1 MLLPNNHRY
10 HFPSCFLSIL
20 LGLFFLVPAF
30 GQDPSQ
36 TEKKVENPLSEADA
50 SRRAMRRVQPETRLS
65 VTTKLPTNADE
76 EVTITAD
83 RKEAQGNVVISTGN
97 VHLDFSDITIYSD
110 RITFN
115 EATNDVVAEGNV
127 FFEQQGQS
135 VIAEKVELNLET
147 KRGTLFTS
155 TSYTDRTPDGT
166 TVVIDATRTDKVG
179 ELSYNVENA
188 KITACQEAVPK
199 WSFTAK
205 RARITIND
213 KAVMYNPIFR
223 IKNFP
228 VLYLPYL
235 SLSISK
241 KERASGFLLPSSGT
255 SNIKGR
261 TLHLGYYQELG
272 RSADILLRTD
282 VFTKRGLGLGMD
294 FRARPDE
301 NSRIAF
307 GTFIVKDRLFGGETA
322 AITDQ
327 QCAGQPPLASNPRLC
342 RLANQGGSSF
352 YADAVQYFK
361 NGFVAVA
368 DVNIT
373 SNFSFRQVFA
383 ENAQQAISPEERS
396 QFYVNKNFGAYS
408 FNATVNEQS
417 IFLGAQIIK
426 TRQAPSF
433 ELNKRNEKIS
443 ESFPIYFSF
452 DSSMEGLKRAVLVG
466 ETSTFKTPSVSQRL
480 DFNPRFTFPLK
491 TIKGFTFT
499 PSLALRSTFYSDSV
513 NPLTQQII
521 GDNLLRNY
529 ADFSVDIRPPMFSRI
544 YRKRDGSALFKHLIE
559 PFITY
564 RTIAGIN
571 DFPRTLRFDERDA
584 IANTNEIEYGMTNR
598 FLVKRLNP
606 DGKSSQPYEWLTL
619 SIAQKHFFDPEF
631 GGALQKDK
639 RNQFFPLNTLSG
651 FSYLGYLRN
660 FSPLS
665 INAKVRPT
673 EATFT
678 DFKMDVDSNNGALRN
693 LSFTGGLRRRLYQI
707 SQSWYLTRWLPGK
720 GTRYD
725 QTTLPGNQMDTSLF
739 LGTAVKGP
747 YMGLTV
753 AYDLRTRFFDGTA
766 RNPRYINLITT
777 GGWAWDCCSFQF
789 QNYTFKAGFRNEN
802 RFLFSFTLRGIG
814 TFGTDNIG
822 QRRNRW

>member
-1 MLLPNNHRY
+1 MLLPNNHRH
-10 HFPSCFLSIL
+10 HFPANFLSL
-20 LGLFFLVPAF
+20 VLGIFFLIPALA
-30 GQDPSQ
+30 QDPSQ
-36 TEKKVENPLSEADA
+36 TEKKVENPIADA
-50 SRRAMRRVQPETRLS
+50 EAEKRAMRRNQPGAGLN
-65 VTTKLPTNADE
+65 VTARVPDRNE
-76 EVTITAD
+76 EVATITAD
-83 RKEAQGNVVISTGN
+83 RKEAQGNVIISSGN
-97 VHLDFSDITIYSD
+97 AHLDFTDITIYAD

-115 EATNDVVAEGNV
+115 DATNDVVAEGNV

-135 VIAEKVELNLET
+135 IIAEKVEINLET

-155 TSYTDRTPDGT
+155 TSYTDRTSDGT

-179 ELSYNVENA
+179 DLSYSVENA

-199 WSFTAK
+199 WSFTSK
-205 RARITIND
+205 RARITLDD
-213 KAVMYNPIFR
+213 KAVMYNSLFR
-223 IKNFP
+223 IKNIP
-228 VLYLPYL
+228 ILYFPYL

-241 KERASGFLLPSSGT
+241 RERSSGFLLPTSGT

-282 VFTKRGLGLGMD
+282 IFTKRGLGFGMD

-327 QCAGQPPLASNPRLC
+327 QCAGQPPLPSNPRLC
-342 RLANQGGSSF
+342 RLPNQGGSSF

-396 QFYVNKNFGAYS
+396 QLYVNKNFGAYS
-408 FNATVNEQS
+408 FNASINEQS
-417 IFLGAQIIK
+417 IFLGSQIIK

-433 ELNKRNEKIS
+433 ELNKRSEKIS
-443 ESFPIYFSF
+443 ETIPIYFSF
-452 DSSMEGLKRAVLVG
+452 DSSMEGLKRTVSNG
-466 ETSTFKTPSVSQRL
+466 NTTSLRTPGVSQRI
-480 DFNPRFTFPLK
+480 DANPRFTFPLQSF
-491 TIKGFTFT
+491 KGFTLT
-499 PSLALRSTFYSDSV
+499 PSLTLRSTFYSDSF
-513 NPLTQQII
+513 NPVTQQVV
-521 GDNLLRNY
+521 GTNLLRNY
-529 ADFSVDIRPPMFSRI
+529 ADFSLDIRPPMFSRI
-544 YRKRDGSALFKHLIE
+544 YRKSDGSALFKHLIE

-564 RTIAGIN
+564 RIIAGIN
-571 DFPRTLRFDERDA
+571 DFSSTLRFDERDA
-584 IANTNEIEYGMTNR
+584 VANTNEIEYGVTNR
-598 FLVKRLNP
+598 FLVKRMSA
-606 DGKSSQPYEWLTL
+606 DGKSSQPYEWMTLTV
-619 SIAQKHFFDPEF
+619 AQKHFFDPEF
-631 GGALQKDK
+631 GGALQNDK
-639 RNQFFPLNTLSG
+639 RNQFSALNTLTG
-651 FSYLGYLRN
+651 FAYLGFQKS

-665 INAKVRPT
+665 VNARIRPT
-673 EATFT
+673 EATFA
-678 DFKMDVDSNNGALRN
+678 DFKMDVDSNNAQLRD
-693 LSFTGGLRRRLYQI
+693 LSFSGGLRRRLYQI
-707 SQSWYLTRWLPGK
+707 SQSWYLTRWLPGQ

-739 LGTAVKGP
+739 LGTAQKGP

-753 AYDLRTRFFDGTA
+753 AYDLRTQFFDATS
-766 RNPRYINLITT
+766 RDPRYINLITT

-789 QNYTFKAGFRNEN
+789 QNYTFKAGLRNEN

-822 QRRNRW
+822 QKRRRW

>member
-1 MLLPNNHRY
+1 MLIPVL
-10 HFPSCFLSIL
+10 
-20 LGLFFLVPAF
+20 A
-30 GQDPSQ
+30 QDPLQ
-36 TEKKVENPLSEADA
+36 TEKKVENPIADA
-50 SRRAMRRVQPETRLS
+50 EAARRAMRRLQPETQLS
-65 VTTKLPTNADE
+65 VTTKLPANTEE
-76 EVTITAD
+76 EVTITAE
-83 RKEAQGNVVISTGN
+83 RKEAQGSVIISSGN
-97 VHLDFSDITIYSD
+97 VHLDFSDITIYAD

-155 TSYTDRTPDGT
+155 TTYTDRTADNT

-179 ELSYNVENA
+179 DRSYNIENA

-213 KAVMYNPIFR
+213 KAVMYNPILR

-272 RSADILLRTD
+272 RSADVLLRSD
-282 VFTKRGLGLGMD
+282 IFTKRGLGFGLD

-342 RLANQGGSSF
+342 RLPNQGGSSF

-373 SNFSFRQVFA
+373 SNIAFRQVFA

-408 FNATVNEQS
+408 FNASINEQT
-417 IFLGAQIIK
+417 IFLGSQIIK

-433 ELNKRNEKIS
+433 ELNKRSEKIS
-443 ESFPIYFSF
+443 EAIPVYFSF
-452 DSSMEGLKRAVLVG
+452 DSSMEGLKRSVLIG
-466 ETSTFKTPSVSQRL
+466 DTTTLKTPGVSQRL
-480 DFNPRFTFPLK
+480 DVNPRFTFPLQSF
-491 TIKGFTFT
+491 KGFTLT
-499 PSLALRSTFYSDSV
+499 PSLALRSTFYSDSF
-513 NPLTQQII
+513 NPVTQQVV
-521 GDNLLRNY
+521 GNNLLRNY
-529 ADFSVDIRPPMFSRI
+529 ADFSLDIRPPMFSRI
-544 YRKRDGSALFKHLIE
+544 YRKREGSAKFKHLIE
-559 PFITY
+559 PFATY
-564 RTIAGIN
+564 RRIVGI
-571 DFPRTLRFDERDA
+571 DEYASTLRFDERDA
-584 IANTNEIEYGMTNR
+584 IADTNEIEYGITNR
-598 FLVKRLNP
+598 FLVKRVSA
-606 DGKSSQPYEWLTL
+606 DGKSVQPFEWMTLTV
-619 SIAQKHFFDPEF
+619 AQKHFFDPKF
-631 GGALQKDK
+631 GGALQQDK
-639 RNQFFPLNTLSG
+639 RNQFSPLNTLSG

-665 INAKVRPT
+665 VNARIRPT

-678 DFKMDVDSNNGALRN
+678 DFKMDVDSNTAELRN
-693 LSFTGGLRRRLYQI
+693 LSFSGGLRRRLYQI

-739 LGTAVKGP
+739 LGTSQKGP

-753 AYDLRTRFFDGTA
+753 AYDLRTQFFDATA
-766 RNPRYINLITT
+766 RDPRYINLITT

-789 QNYTFKAGFRNEN
+789 QNYTFKAGLRNEN
-802 RFLFSFTLRGIG
+802 RFLFSFSLRGIG

>member
-1 MLLPNNHRY
+1 MLA
-10 HFPSCFLSIL
+10 
-20 LGLFFLVPAF
+20 PALA
-30 GQDPSQ
+30 QDPLQ
-36 TEKKVENPLSEADA
+36 TEKKVENPIADA
-50 SRRAMRRVQPETRLS
+50 EAARRAMRRLQPERLN
-65 VTTKLPTNADE
+65 VTTKLPSNTEE
-76 EVTITAD
+76 EVTITAE
-83 RKEAQGNVVISTGN
+83 RKEAQGSVIISTGN
-97 VHLDFSDITIYSD
+97 VHLDFSDITIYAD

-155 TSYTDRTPDGT
+155 TTYTDRTADNT

-179 ELSYNVENA
+179 DRSYNIENA

-205 RARITIND
+205 RARITIDD

-223 IKNFP
+223 IKKFP

-235 SLSISK
+235 TLSINK
-241 KERASGFLLPSSGT
+241 RERSSGFLLPSSGT

-272 RSADILLRTD
+272 RSADVLLRSD
-282 VFTKRGLGLGMD
+282 IFTKRGLGFGLD

-342 RLANQGGSSF
+342 HLPNQGGSSF

-396 QFYVNKNFGAYS
+396 QLYVNKNFGAYS
-408 FNATVNEQS
+408 FNASINEQT
-417 IFLGAQIIK
+417 IFLGSKIIK

-433 ELNKRNEKIS
+433 ELNKRSEKIS
-443 ESFPIYFSF
+443 EAVPVYFSF
-452 DSSMEGLKRAVLVG
+452 DSSMEGLKRSVVVG
-466 ETSTFKTPSVSQRL
+466 ETTTLKTPGVSQRL
-480 DFNPRFTFPLK
+480 DINPRFTFPLQSF
-491 TIKGFTFT
+491 KGFTLT
-499 PSLALRSTFYSDSV
+499 PSLALRSTFYSDSF
-513 NPLTQQII
+513 NPVTQQVV
-521 GDNLLRNY
+521 GSNLLRNY
-529 ADFSVDIRPPMFSRI
+529 ADFSLDIRPPMFSRI
-544 YRKRDGSALFKHLIE
+544 YRKRDGSAKFKHLIE
-559 PFITY
+559 PFATY
-564 RTIAGIN
+564 RRIVGI
-571 DFPRTLRFDERDA
+571 DEYASTLRFDERDA
-584 IANTNEIEYGMTNR
+584 IADTNEIEYGITNR
-598 FLVKRLNP
+598 FLVKRVSA
-606 DGKSSQPYEWLTL
+606 DGKSVQPYEWMTLTV
-619 SIAQKHFFDPEF
+619 AQKHFFDAKF
-631 GGALQKDK
+631 GGALQPDK
-639 RNQFFPLNTLSG
+639 RNQFSPLNTLSG

-665 INAKVRPT
+665 VNARVRPT

-678 DFKMDVDSNNGALRN
+678 DFKMDVDSNTAELRN
-693 LSFTGGLRRRLYQI
+693 LSFSGGLRRRLYQI

-739 LGTAVKGP
+739 LGTSQKGP

-753 AYDLRTRFFDGTA
+753 AYDLRTQFFDATA
-766 RNPRYINLITT
+766 RDPRYINLITT

-789 QNYTFKAGFRNEN
+789 QNYTFKAGLRNEN
-802 RFLFSFTLRGIG
+802 RFLFSFSLRGIG

>member
-1 MLLPNNHRY
+1 MLIPVL
-10 HFPSCFLSIL
+10 
-20 LGLFFLVPAF
+20 A
-30 GQDPSQ
+30 QDPLQ
-36 TEKKVENPLSEADA
+36 TEKKVENPIADA
-50 SRRAMRRVQPETRLS
+50 EAARRAMRRLQPETQLS
-65 VTTKLPTNADE
+65 VTTKLPANTEE
-76 EVTITAD
+76 EVTITAE
-83 RKEAQGNVVISTGN
+83 RKEAQGSVIISSGN
-97 VHLDFSDITIYSD
+97 VHLDFSDITIYAD

-155 TSYTDRTPDGT
+155 TTYTDRTADNT

-179 ELSYNVENA
+179 DRSYNIENA

-205 RARITIND
+205 RARITIDD

-272 RSADILLRTD
+272 RSADVLLRSD
-282 VFTKRGLGLGMD
+282 IFTKRGLGFGLD

-342 RLANQGGSSF
+342 RLPNQGGSSF

-373 SNFSFRQVFA
+373 SNIAFRQVFA

-408 FNATVNEQS
+408 FNASINEQT
-417 IFLGAQIIK
+417 IFLGSQIIK

-433 ELNKRNEKIS
+433 ELNKRSEKIS
-443 ESFPIYFSF
+443 EAIPVYFSF
-452 DSSMEGLKRAVLVG
+452 DSSMEGLKRSVLIG
-466 ETSTFKTPSVSQRL
+466 DTTTLKTPGVSQRL
-480 DFNPRFTFPLK
+480 DVNPRFTFPLQSF
-491 TIKGFTFT
+491 KGFTLT
-499 PSLALRSTFYSDSV
+499 PSLALRSTFYSDSF
-513 NPLTQQII
+513 NPVTQQVV
-521 GDNLLRNY
+521 GNNLLRNY
-529 ADFSVDIRPPMFSRI
+529 ADFSLDIRPPMFSRI
-544 YRKRDGSALFKHLIE
+544 YRKRDGSAKFKHLIE
-559 PFITY
+559 PFAAY
-564 RTIAGIN
+564 RRIVGI
-571 DFPRTLRFDERDA
+571 DEFASTLRFDERDA
-584 IANTNEIEYGMTNR
+584 IAETNEIEYGITNR
-598 FLVKRLNP
+598 FLVKRVSA
-606 DGKSSQPYEWLTL
+606 DGKSVQPYEWMTLTV
-619 SIAQKHFFDPEF
+619 AQKHFFDPKF
-631 GGALQKDK
+631 GGALQQDK
-639 RNQFFPLNTLSG
+639 RNQFSPLNTLSG

-665 INAKVRPT
+665 VNARIRPT

-678 DFKMDVDSNNGALRN
+678 DFKMDVDSNTAELRN
-693 LSFTGGLRRRLYQI
+693 LSFSGGLRRRLYQI

-739 LGTAVKGP
+739 LGTSQKGP

-753 AYDLRTRFFDGTA
+753 AYDLRTQFFDATA
-766 RNPRYINLITT
+766 RDPRYINLITT

-789 QNYTFKAGFRNEN
+789 QNYTFKAGLRNEN
-802 RFLFSFTLRGIG
+802 RFLFSFSLRGIG